1 MHIIRIE
8 DTKVEMRSG
17 TSQRTGKPYAM
28 KEQRAYLVGFAKY
41 PVEINLTL
49 PDDVQSYAPGDYTAE
64 TPFTVG
70 RFGRLELNRN
80 LSLTPVKAAVAATR
94 AA

>member
-8 DTKVEMRSG
+8 DSKVDMRSG
-17 TSQRTGKPYAM
+17 TSQRTGKPYSM
-28 KEQRAYLVGFAKY
+28 KEQKAYLVGFAKY
-41 PVEINLTL
+41 PVEISLTL
-49 PDDVQSYAPGDYTAE
+49 PDDVQFYVPGDYTAE

-80 LSLTPVKAAVAATR
+80 LTLTPVKALASATR